1 MKIGYVFPGQGTQT
15 VGMGKDIYE
24 KYEEARNIYKII
36 DNTLNENIEKLTFE
50 MSQDELNKTEN
61 TQIAIYAM
69 SMAILEI
76 LNSKGIKPSAL
87 AGLSL
92 GEYSALTTAG
102 VISLEDGAKIV
113 RIRGKLMQNL
123 APEGNWAMAAIIGLE
138 DEKVEEACTKVSN
151 GFVKAVNYNCPGQV
165 VVSGEKEVVLQA
177 MEYAKELGAKRAIE
191 LKTSG
196 PFHTEKLKDAS
207 AELRKELEK
216 IDFKAFKTS
225 VIKNINGEAYNEMDN
240 MVEILSN
247 HVISP
252 VKFGKSIETML
263 NMGVD
268 TFIEI
273 GPGKTL
279 SGFVKKVCKQME
291 KEVNV
296 FNIENVE
303 TLESTLEAL
312 KNNEDAETK

>member
-1 MKIGYVFPGQGTQT
+1 MKIGYIFPGQGTQA

-24 KYEEARNIYKII
+24 KYEEARNVYKLI
-36 DNTLNENIEKLTFE
+36 DNALNENIEKLTYE
-50 MSQDELNKTEN
+50 KSQDELNKTEN
-61 TQIAIYAM
+61 TQISIYAM

-76 LNSKGIKPSAL
+76 LESKGIKPVAA

-92 GEYSALTTAG
+92 GEYSALTAAG

-113 RIRGKLMQNL
+113 RTRGKLMQNL

-138 DEKVEEACTKVSN
+138 DNQVEEACSKVTN

-165 VVSGEKEVVLQA
+165 VVSGEKDAVVKA
-177 MEYAKELGAKRAIE
+177 MENAKELGAKRVIE

-196 PFHTEKLKDAS
+196 PFHTEKLQAAS
-207 AELRKELEK
+207 AELKKELEK
-216 IDFKAFKTS
+216 VNFQTFEIP
-225 VIKNINGEAYNEMDN
+225 VIKNYNGEKYTAEDN
-240 MVEILSN
+240 MVEILAN
-247 HVISP
+247 HVVNP

-263 NMGVD
+263 EMGVD

-279 SGFVKKVCKQME
+279 SGFVKKVCKKLE

-303 TLESTLEAL
+303 TLESTLETIE
-312 KNNEDAETK
+312 K

>member
-1 MKIGYVFPGQGTQT
+1 MKIAYIFPGQGTQV

-24 KYEEARNIYKII
+24 KYEEARNVYNII
-36 DNTLNENIEKLTFE
+36 DNTLDENIEKLTYE
-50 MSQDELNKTEN
+50 ESQEELNKTEN

-76 LNSKGIKPSAL
+76 LKNKGIKPEVS

-92 GEYSALTTAG
+92 GEYSALRTAG

-123 APEGNWAMAAIIGLE
+123 APQGDWAMAAIIGLD
-138 DEKVEEACTKVSN
+138 DERVEEACNKVNN

-165 VVSGEKEVVLQA
+165 VVSGEKEAVLQA

-196 PFHTEKLKDAS
+196 PFHTEKLKNAS
-207 AELRKELEK
+207 VELRKELEK
-216 IDFKAFKTS
+216 INFKDFEIP
-225 VIKNINGEAYNEMDN
+225 VIKNLNGKAYTKEDN

-247 HVISP
+247 HVINP

-263 NMGVD
+263 DMGVD

-279 SGFVKKVCKQME
+279 SGFVKKVCKQKE

-303 TLESTLEAL
+303 TLEATLEVL
-312 KNNEDAETK
+312 N